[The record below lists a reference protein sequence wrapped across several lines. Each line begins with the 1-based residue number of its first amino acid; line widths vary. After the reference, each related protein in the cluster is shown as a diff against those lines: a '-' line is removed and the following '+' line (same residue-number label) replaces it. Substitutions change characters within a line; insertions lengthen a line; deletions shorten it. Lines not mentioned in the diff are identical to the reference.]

1 MRLPP
6 LPADQWDDAARKA
19 LSVMLPEERRNP
31 DGAGTLLSTLVR
43 HPDLTKSF
51 LRFNVHLLM
60 RSTLPARIRELAIL
74 RVAHRTSC
82 VYEWTH
88 HVELGLKAGLTD
100 RDIDGVRSGE
110 AADEF
115 DRTVLAG
122 VDELFDRSELSDATW
137 SALSER
143 FDERQRM
150 DFVFTV
156 GCYSALAM
164 ALNTFGVQLEKDV
177 IPRNEKD
184 EKDEKER

>member
-1 MRLPP
+1 VRLPP
-6 LPADQWDDAARKA
+6 LPADQWDDAARQA

-31 DGAGTLLSTLVR
+31 DSAGTLLSTLVR
-43 HPDLTKSF
+43 HPDLTKAF

-82 VYEWTH
+82 VYEWAH
-88 HVELGLKAGLTD
+88 HVELGLRAGLTED
-100 RDIDGVRSGE
+100 EVDDLRSGK

-122 VDELFDRSELSDATW
+122 VDELFDKSELSDATW

-164 ALNTFGVQLEKDV
+164 ALNTFGVEVEKDFLA
-177 IPRNEKD
+177 EHQ
-184 EKDEKER
+184 KER